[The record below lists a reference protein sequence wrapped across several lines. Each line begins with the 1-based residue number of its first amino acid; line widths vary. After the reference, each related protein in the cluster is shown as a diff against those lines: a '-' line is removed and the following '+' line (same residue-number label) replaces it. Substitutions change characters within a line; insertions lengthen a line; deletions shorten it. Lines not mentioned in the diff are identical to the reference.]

1 MALHCVNTKHFLLI
15 IFQAA
20 NTTEMWII
28 TNGIDDGISGMI
40 GEAVREERNLRANS
54 RINLSQIRPD
64 FVKKFQKLTVIGVV
78 PKPKIVY
85 ENLLDGSVSRNTMV
99 LI

>member
-40 GEAVREERNLRANS
+40 GEAVSIKIEEC
-54 RINLSQIRPD
+54 
-64 FVKKFQKLTVIGVV
+64 VHLTLMT
-78 PKPKIVY
+78 PVY
-85 ENLLDGSVSRNTMV
+85 CG
-99 LI
+99 